1 MKPELN
7 LIHYYHAEQLRELG
21 FSEPVMYHYILGD
34 GTHTPRPNYLDVL
47 GKERVNVEQFFI
59 DYNVDYYL
67 SCPTLEQVAS
77 WLRKKGIDIIIKKG
91 KTLYNGFIRC
101 NNGVLPFDQ
110 TAIKHIVDEDFDP
123 DDMNIEFN
131 IYDFETYEEIL
142 TRAISII
149 LNCMMGYGEEP

>member
-7 LIHYYHAEQLRELG
+7 LVHYYHADQLRVLG

-47 GKERVNVEQFFI
+47 GKERISVEQFFI

-67 SCPTLEQVAS
+67 SCPTLDQVAS
-77 WLRKKGIDIIIKKG
+77 WLRKKGIDILITKE
-91 KTLYNGFIRC
+91 KTLYRGVIRC
-101 NNGVLPFDQ
+101 DNGILPFEQ
-110 TAIKHIVDEDFDP
+110 TQIKHVVDDS
-123 DDMNIEFN
+123 DDMNLEFR

-142 TRAISII
+142 TRSISMI
-149 LNCMMGYGEEP
+149 LDCMMEY